1 MSYGTFHVQDLHSQL
16 VISNSVAGQL
26 RTGNHDAGGRDR
38 TRVEGV
44 DAGGV
49 DRVRDGKI
57 VGVKDEELGVDGIAE
72 ALGNVVG
79 LGCEI

>member
-1 MSYGTFHVQDLHSQL
+1 MMLAKET
-16 VISNSVAGQL
+16 
-26 RTGNHDAGGRDR
+26 DR
-38 TRVEGV
+38 TRVERV
-44 DAGGV
+44 EAGGV

-57 VGVKDEELGVDGIAE
+57 VGVKDEELGVDGIAA